1 MSEYLEDLQMFRLIK
16 AFQKLKARDTRKA
29 IVEFVEAALKQEE
42 ERKKKGPCTSLW
54 RRNT

>member
-42 ERKKKGPCTSLW
+42 ERKKKGP
-54 RRNT
+54 